1 MAAVMTDYFEIHDL
15 PCGRYTVSWQYP
27 NIVNTANKLA
37 HLASIVFDTVGSDVL
52 DLALQTVG
60 GRDEYVEVRVWDY
73 LAAPERFCEHYSQ
86 YYVITGCRLATRE
99 QAECLVR
106 EFEKLL
112 IWKRLQRAETPRFG

>member
-27 NIVNTANKLA
+27 NMVNTPNKLA
-37 HLASIVFDTVGSDVL
+37 RLASIVFDTVGSDVL

-60 GRDEYVEVRVWDY
+60 GQAEYVEVRVWDY
-73 LAAPERFCEHYSQ
+73 LAAPEHFCEKFSHY
-86 YYVITGCRLATRE
+86 YIITGCRLATRA
-99 QAECLVR
+99 QAEHLVR

-112 IWKRLQRAETPRFG
+112 MWRRLQRAN